1 MKKSFLKKQIDFYN
15 EHRGPFRK
23 FFHWDSPPL
32 RHLKRFYQSS
42 AIQALSDDDHI
53 NDPLNDELQARL
65 HRILNMED
73 QGGVLTQTVCDAIRA
88 ALREPCFL
96 IEMTEIDPIPDFS
109 YTRPISNQKP
119 INAVELSLSEHFAL
133 LSPKNSPRPH

>member
-32 RHLKRFYQSS
+32 RHLKRFYQSLE
-42 AIQALSDDDHI
+42 IQTLDDDEHI
-53 NDPLNDELQARL
+53 NELLNDELTARL
-65 HRILNMED
+65 LRILNMED
-73 QGGVLTQTVCDAIRA
+73 QGGLLTQTVCDTIRT

-96 IEMTEIDPIPDFS
+96 IEMTEIDPIPHFS
-109 YTRPISNQKP
+109 PTKSINNQTP
-119 INAVELSLSEHFAL
+119 INAAELSLSEHFAL
-133 LSPKNSPRPH
+133 LSPKNSPRPN